1 MILFILLSNNLI
13 SIVYYCALNNI
24 VTYYNQVFYH
34 FCKQLRFTGV
44 YNSTTKYRYAIMKY
58 RLFCFT
64 RLNDFTSFLTR
75 RVLLIACF
83 SFVIINSFAQTPDTN
98 KLFVPIARDTA
109 NKAADYFTIKQCIDY
124 ALQHEPYINKALIG
138 VDVAHATNAIN
149 LSGWLPQVNA
159 DGDLVHYIQQSSNGT
174 TVPTGGTTTTTGGTS
189 STTTGGTTGTT
200 TGTSATTTRTTYGN
214 TFVPELQV
222 SQAIF
227 SPSLLYASKSAPFYI
242 QQAQQ
247 VSDSTKI
254 FIVSTVS
261 KSFYNVL
268 LTLEQINVLKEDTA
282 RLGRSLR
289 DSYHQYVGGIV
300 DETDYEEAEI
310 SLNNSKAQLKQ
321 ANENVVPEYATLKQY
336 MGYPPG
342 KQFDVNF
349 DTLQMMRDI
358 RVDTAQ
364 QLDYEKRI
372 EVQQVKTQIALQNQL
387 VNYYRTSFLP
397 TVSAFFNYDL
407 DFESNRASD
416 LFNSSYP
423 TSLIGLSVSIPIFT
437 GFYRTNNLRKARLQ
451 ERQLDWD
458 AVDLKSQIYSQ
469 YTSALANYKGNF
481 YNLELLQKNVTLAKR
496 VYFVVQLQYKQGI
509 VAYLNVITAES
520 NLISS
525 EISYL
530 NALFTVLSNK
540 IDLEKSMG
548 TITY

>member
-1 MILFILLSNNLI
+1 M
-13 SIVYYCALNNI
+13 
-24 VTYYNQVFYH
+24 
-34 FCKQLRFTGV
+34 
-44 YNSTTKYRYAIMKY
+44 
-58 RLFCFT
+58 
-64 RLNDFTSFLTR
+64 
-75 RVLLIACF
+75 
-83 SFVIINSFAQTPDTN
+83 
-98 KLFVPIARDTA
+98 
-109 NKAADYFTIKQCIDY
+109 
-124 ALQHEPYINKALIG
+124 
-138 VDVAHATNAIN
+138 
-149 LSGWLPQVNA
+149 
-159 DGDLVHYIQQSSNGT
+159 HYIQQSSNGS
-174 TVPTGGTTTTTGGTS
+174 TVATGG
-189 STTTGGTTGTT
+189 TTGGTTSG
-200 TGTSATTTRTTYGN
+200 SSVTTTRTTYAN

-227 SPSLLYASKSAPFYI
+227 NPSLLYAAKSAPLYI

-254 FIVSTVS
+254 FIVSNVS

-282 RLGRSLR
+282 RLGRNLR
-289 DSYHQYVGGIV
+289 DAYHQYVGGIV

-310 SLNNSKAQLKQ
+310 SLNTSKAQLKQ
-321 ANENVVPEYATLKQY
+321 ANENVVPQYAVLKQY

-342 KQFDVNF
+342 KQFNVDF

-358 RVDTAQ
+358 HIDTTQ

-372 EVQQVKTQIALQNQL
+372 EVQQVKTQKALQNQL
-387 VNYYRTSFLP
+387 VNYYRLSFLP
-397 TVSAFFNYDL
+397 TVSAFYNYNL
-407 DFESNRASD
+407 DFESNKASD

-423 TSLIGLSVSIPIFT
+423 TSLVGLSVSIPIFT
-437 GFYRTNNLRKARLQ
+437 GFYRVNNLRKARLQ

-469 YTSALANYKGNF
+469 YTSSLANYKGNM

-540 IDLEKSMG
+540 IDLEKAMG